1 MNKRIKTILAGIIV
15 SALVVSI
22 VFIQVFINDN
32 RANTNYSKLEALLR
46 ITYPEIT
53 PRYMKYIRI
62 DPMLINQSI
71 QELNDKYEFY
81 KRIIGENNYL
91 SQDYS
96 KAYKYLHEA
105 SKVLVKNSY
114 QALIFLRKAQYYL
127 SLIEGYFLVRNNKL
141 DKLILENMIKNIWN
155 KYFIEH
161 RKLYKPIYCG
171 ENLSKV
177 IIRSYIVERHISSA
191 KTWLEQA
198 EYYLKTSY
206 WFLDNAIIYAFINV
220 SLNNILD
227 AEMIYNQS
235 YESIIYNY
243 TSTILNKY
251 KEYNALVE
259 NMIEKQDFEKTTY
272 AYTIYLEARG
282 YLDQGKQYYKDNY
295 LTHALFYTMYSY
307 VLANTANYFKEYS
320 DPLYGNLNISIE
332 DMVKIKKKINNVLNE
347 LIETK
352 ENIITLLLA
361 DKILLDCKRADLF
374 IKYMYDNKRIDQ
386 YLLAASYLLYLKSLE
401 ALEYILNNKFLQ

>member
-1 MNKRIKTILAGIIV
+1 
-15 SALVVSI
+15 
-22 VFIQVFINDN
+22 
-32 RANTNYSKLEALLR
+32 
-46 ITYPEIT
+46 
-53 PRYMKYIRI
+53 
-62 DPMLINQSI
+62 
-71 QELNDKYEFY
+71 
-81 KRIIGENNYL
+81 
-91 SQDYS
+91 
-96 KAYKYLHEA
+96 
-105 SKVLVKNSY
+105 
-114 QALIFLRKAQYYL
+114 
-127 SLIEGYFLVRNNKL
+127 
-141 DKLILENMIKNIWN
+141 MIKNTWN
-155 KYFIEH
+155 KYFTEH
-161 RKLYKPIYCG
+161 RKLYKLIYCG

-259 NMIEKQDFEKTTY
+259 NMIEKHDFEKTTY

-374 IKYMYDNKRIDQ
+374 IKYMYDNKRTDQ
-386 YLLAASYLLYLKSLE
+386 YLLAASYLLYLKSLK
-401 ALEYILNNKFLQ
+401 ASEYILNNKFLQ